1 MAKIRVSAEINGN
14 IYKSEVDRVIE
25 GEEIEQIAS
34 CKRHIKS
41 MLNEDGLMFTQN
53 TKLRSMNEIEKPH
66 GGYIEDNNLFPFPN
80 REVKFLRANGT
91 AL

>member
-34 CKRHIKS
+34 CKRHIRS
-41 MLNEDGLMFTQN
+41 MLNEDGLTDVHPEY
-53 TKLRSMNEIEKPH
+53 KIEK
-66 GGYIEDNNLFPFPN
+66 YE
-80 REVKFLRANGT
+80 
-91 AL
+91 

>member
-41 MLNEDGLMFTQN
+41 MLNEDGLTDVHPEY
-53 TKLRSMNEIEKPH
+53 KIEK
-66 GGYIEDNNLFPFPN
+66 YE
-80 REVKFLRANGT
+80 
-91 AL
+91 

>member
-1 MAKIRVSAEINGN
+1 MAKIRVSAEINGI

-41 MLNEDGLMFTQN
+41 MLNEDGLTDVHPEY
-53 TKLRSMNEIEKPH
+53 KIEK
-66 GGYIEDNNLFPFPN
+66 YE
-80 REVKFLRANGT
+80 
-91 AL
+91 